1 MKKIIA
7 VKRNS
12 GFAGARIC
20 VRQNF
25 LFAVYVV
32 ELQKLILKKSKDL
45 DSFCFHAIFLMNTSE
60 VKISH
65 PIEILRKQFS
75 FLRARSVNPQKFSNS
90 IFHKRIS
97 QSVACIYKEQ
107 KMLGHMHAG
116 KDTFF
121 CSLKGRK
128 VQRYTN
134 QSMTGV
140 EACFLNKNF

>member
-1 MKKIIA
+1 MKEIIA

-25 LFAVYVV
+25 LFAVYLV

-60 VKISH
+60 VKISR

-90 IFHKRIS
+90 IFYKRIS
-97 QSVACIYKEQ
+97 QLPLFIRSRRC
-107 KMLGHMHAG
+107 
-116 KDTFF
+116 
-121 CSLKGRK
+121 
-128 VQRYTN
+128 
-134 QSMTGV
+134 
-140 EACFLNKNF
+140 

>member
-1 MKKIIA
+1 MKEIIA

-25 LFAVYVV
+25 LFAVYLV

-60 VKISH
+60 VKISR

-75 FLRARSVNPQKFSNS
+75 FLRAKSVNPQKFSNS
-90 IFHKRIS
+90 IFYKRIS
-97 QSVACIYKEQ
+97 QLLVFIRNRRCQ
-107 KMLGHMHAG
+107 DTCMLERTH
-116 KDTFF
+116 FF
-121 CSLKGRK
+121 A
-128 VQRYTN
+128 V
-134 QSMTGV
+134 
-140 EACFLNKNF
+140 